1 MPPVNAFAPG
11 SYVKRG
17 FLMKLEVTQRPLGVH
32 KKWLRRFCIL
42 THSKLFVYEHE
53 VKIFHQILT
62 KLGNITLILTAQTF
76 SHYRCTYVLFM
87 PDN

>member
-1 MPPVNAFAPG
+1 MFEITYESCFLNTYIFQDIPPVNAFAPG

-53 VKIFHQILT
+53 VIVPNFCPNDELSST
-62 KLGNITLILTAQTF
+62 M
-76 SHYRCTYVLFM
+76 S
-87 PDN
+87 